1 MARRS
6 TAARILAPL
15 ALLAAGGATYGVVK
29 DGLKN
34 GNHKASATTTATS
47 TTTTT
52 KAKSKSKSRGKRTY
66 TVKSGDVLSAIAEKT
81 GVSLARIEQLN
92 PKIDPSS
99 LQKGQKL
106 KLPAR

>member
-29 DGLKN
+29 DGLKE
-34 GNHKASATTTATS
+34 GDEKASTPTVTSRTS
-47 TTTTT
+47 TT
-52 KAKSKSKSRGKRTY
+52 KATSRSGSRARRTY
-66 TVKSGDVLSAIAEKT
+66 TVRSGDVLSAIAERT
-81 GVSLARIEQLN
+81 GVPLARIEELN
-92 PKIDPSS
+92 PRIDPSS

-106 KLPAR
+106 KLPPK

>member
-6 TAARILAPL
+6 IAARILAPL

-29 DGLKN
+29 DGLKDTN
-34 GNHKASATTTATS
+34 DKAS
-47 TTTTT
+47 TTTVTSKTT
-52 KAKSKSKSRGKRTY
+52 TSKAKSTSGSKSRRTY

-81 GVSLARIEQLN
+81 GVALERIEELN
-92 PKIDPSS
+92 PDIDPSS

-106 KLPAR
+106 KLPPK